1 MKIIRQIDTAVEA
14 FRWLVNHVRPIN
26 PSDIQIYLGWVQAAE
41 FVDAAQQMST
51 VLLEGP
57 EHKRHTDNVSKHGH
71 RYEYRG
77 MRVFTVDAENHLAVG
92 F

>member
-1 MKIIRQIDTAVEA
+1 MKILKQIDTAVEA

-26 PSDIQIYLGWVQAAE
+26 PSDIQIYLGRVQAAE
-41 FVDAAQQMST
+41 FVEAAREMST
-51 VLLEGP
+51 VMIAGP
-57 EHKRHTDNVSKHGH
+57 EHKRWSDNVSKHGH

-77 MRVFTVDAENHLAVG
+77 MRVFVVDAENHIAVG